1 MFAQGNEGRLVL
13 NGWGRDA
20 IARSRRLFEQQMRW
34 TASAAPDAPAIPAPN
49 GKSCGSAN
57 APWLDYKE
65 EGVVNAASQ
74 QHRYNVHLD
83 GVHVAGI

>member
-20 IARSRRLFEQQMRW
+20 IARSRLLFEQQMRW
-34 TASAAPDAPAIPAPN
+34 TASAAPDTPDTPDTPATPAPN

-57 APWLDYKE
+57 AAWLDY
-65 EGVVNAASQ
+65 
-74 QHRYNVHLD
+74 
-83 GVHVAGI
+83 